1 MKVLRPGK
9 HKARLFSLLKE
20 VSIQL
25 ETRMPLRYTI
35 LYLMLGMTMQTFAY
49 SSKPLK
55 ADSGTVIITLE
66 NSSDRQ
72 SRIDSV
78 YLIFDRYDK
87 RGAGIIKQVFYP
99 VHNQV
104 QIKVPIGRYYVN
116 IFCLGIYN
124 HAGFDR
130 VLTAK
135 SSHTHKIFL
144 RLQASALFTPGMVE
158 IPREK
163 WDPSHLAI
171 LQVHN
176 SK

>member
-1 MKVLRPGK
+1 MIQVETRIPLLLRCTIS
-9 HKARLFSLLKE
+9 SLL
-20 VSIQL
+20 L
-25 ETRMPLRYTI
+25 I
-35 LYLMLGMTMQTFAY
+35 LAMQTFAY
-49 SSKPLK
+49 SSRPLK
-55 ADSGTVIITLE
+55 ADSGTVVITLE

-99 VHNQV
+99 VNNQV
-104 QIKVPIGRYYVN
+104 QIKVPIGTYYVN

-135 SSHTHKIFL
+135 SRHIHKIFL

-158 IPREK
+158 IPIEK

-171 LQVHN
+171 LQLHN